1 MGIFNLY
8 KTLEEVD
15 SLVNGKI
22 QVIRTMEGVRILV
35 GGVSQSGWLV
45 KKIWKTV
52 LAKINKGGFVPRRV
66 LILGLGG
73 GSVAEV
79 VCDFWNEAEIVG
91 LDKDPKMITLG
102 KKYLNLSK
110 IKNLEILIDDAWE
123 FLSKKGNGQFDL
135 ILVDLYKGGKI
146 PVKFRSIKFMQ
157 GVYRKLA
164 PGGIAA
170 FNHLYS
176 SIEKKDAEVFDQRVG
191 KVFPVVVTVQPEA
204 NVIFLGYRS

>member
-8 KTLEEVD
+8 KILEEL
-15 SLVNGKI
+15 SSPINGKI
-22 QVIRTMEGVRILV
+22 QVVKTFEGVRILV

-52 LAKINKGGFVPRRV
+52 LAKINKEGFVSKRV

-73 GSVAEV
+73 GSVAQV
-79 VCDFWNEAEIVG
+79 VQGFWNDAKIVG
-91 LDKDPKMITLG
+91 LDKDPKMVELG
-102 KKYLNLSK
+102 KKYLELSK
-110 IKNLEILIDDAWE
+110 IRNLEILIDDAGE
-123 FLSKKGNGQFDL
+123 FLSKERKGKFDL

-146 PVKFRSIKFMQ
+146 PVRFRGVKFMKN
-157 GVYRKLA
+157 VYRKLA

-176 SIEKKDAEVFDQRVG
+176 LIEKKDAKVFGQRVG

-204 NVIFLGYRS
+204 NVVYIGYKG

>member
-15 SLVNGKI
+15 SFVNGKI

-35 GGVSQSGWLV
+35 GEVSQSGWLV
-45 KKIWKTV
+45 RKIWKTA
-52 LAKINKGGFVPRRV
+52 LAKIKREGATPKKV

-102 KKYLNLSK
+102 KKY
-110 IKNLEILIDDAWE
+110 
-123 FLSKKGNGQFDL
+123 
-135 ILVDLYKGGKI
+135 
-146 PVKFRSIKFMQ
+146 
-157 GVYRKLA
+157 
-164 PGGIAA
+164 
-170 FNHLYS
+170 
-176 SIEKKDAEVFDQRVG
+176 
-191 KVFPVVVTVQPEA
+191 
-204 NVIFLGYRS
+204 

>member
-45 KKIWKTV
+45 RKIWKTA
-52 LAKINKGGFVPRRV
+52 LAKIKREGATPKKV

-176 SIEKKDAEVFDQRVG
+176 SIEKEDAEVFGQRVG

-204 NVIFLGYRS
+204 NIIFLGYRS